1 MRRTSD
7 QGWPTRRFLHAQS
20 WLNDGRAPSISKV
33 ARLRLRS
40 AAMSTRATVCRDRE
54 YGEACPPATEVRRWQ
69 LIGIDARLVVDG
81 VGPEG
86 GAPSGDAVC
95 SRVGHGVYGAIAQL
109 GERLLCKQEV
119 TGSNPVGSIEV
130 TGIGGPMSADLCSP
144 IGFRSG
150 RSGAPRGP
158 SGAVSHRPA
167 GSTGAPSRPSSSH
180 RVRRAP

>member
-130 TGIGGPMSADLCSP
+130 TGIDGLIPAVRFPLFGLRRGLP
-144 IGFRSG
+144 
-150 RSGAPRGP
+150 GAPRGP
-158 SGAVSHRPA
+158 SGAVPRRPSDSTA
-167 GSTGAPSRPSSSH
+167 GPSGPSSSR
-180 RVRRAP
+180 RVRRAL